1 MFAKFVS
8 SGIRS
13 KRIIEESL
21 GNQDDNDA
29 DDDGGGGGGGRFA
42 ADFEN
47 LVSQRSDSSADII
60 L

>member
-29 DDDGGGGGGGRFA
+29 DDGGGGSGRFA

>member
-1 MFAKFVS
+1 VFAKFVS

-29 DDDGGGGGGGRFA
+29 DDGGGGGGGGRFA

>member
-13 KRIIEESL
+13 KRIIEESS

-29 DDDGGGGGGGRFA
+29 DDGGGGGGRFA